1 MLTTT
6 LQDDIRNLATTMVS
20 VARRMDEA
28 NPGNLQDVKETTFQ
42 MKRIAVLL
50 IGYAP
55 QEIPVVKSEAEYR
68 EHLFKVPAPLPVPRS
83 SLRTRISDDCCTE
96 IVARTPELPLSGS
109 AK

>member
-1 MLTTT
+1 MSTT
-6 LQDDIRNLATTMVS
+6 LQDDIRNLATTMVN
-20 VARRMDEA
+20 VARRMDDA

-55 QEIPVVKSEAEYR
+55 QEIPAVKSEAEYR
-68 EHLFKVPAPLPVPRS
+68 EHLFKVPAPLPAPHSSPKTHISNVRS
-83 SLRTRISDDCCTE
+83 AAIAAC
-96 IVARTPELPLSGS
+96 TPELPLSGN